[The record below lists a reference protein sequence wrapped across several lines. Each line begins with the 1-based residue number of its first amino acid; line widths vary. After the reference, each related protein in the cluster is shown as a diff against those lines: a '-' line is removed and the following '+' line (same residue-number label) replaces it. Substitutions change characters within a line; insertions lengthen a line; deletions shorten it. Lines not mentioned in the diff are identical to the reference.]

1 MESMTDDCNEL
12 TEPQM
17 NVKDDIADDDNG
29 SNDPHTDVKGNTQQ
43 GGIENECIE
52 LAEPNVVMKHDSGME
67 VEEEHHIDEEDNS
80 EEPSIGKDLT
90 VFNGDANS
98 EPYVGMEFESQWA
111 ARSFYNDYAKR
122 VGFGTRI
129 SYSHRS
135 KRDRKMIGQ
144 QYVCVK
150 EGFPVNK
157 EGLSKPSSL
166 SARVGCKASMTV
178 KKANQGKWV
187 VKSFE
192 KNHNHELASPVEVQ
206 FLRSHRGLSNAAVN
220 LISNIPGLAAHL
232 NNIISG
238 SAVKSDKDKQIVL
251 SQDYNNTDEQNMRG
265 VAQVTLDFFRFM
277 QNENPAFFY
286 AVQVDKE
293 DRVFNAFWADSR
305 SRIAYEH
312 FGDVVVFDTT
322 YLSNKYRIPLASFVG
337 VNHHGQS
344 VLFGCALLSSET
356 KTSFVWVLR
365 SWLAAMSGRQPVSI
379 VTDEDKAL
387 KAAVAEVLPQVN
399 HRFCIW
405 HIQRKLLQNLVNVI
419 NTHENLVED
428 FLKCVYQSEEEEL
441 EASWASFLDVFELRK
456 NDWLQSLYEDRH
468 YWVPVYLKPTFFAET
483 PLNPKSEPVGSFFDG
498 HVNAETSLEEFF
510 KDYNFVLDSWYD
522 KEVQADFETPILK
535 TTSPDENKAA
545 SLYTR
550 GLFEKFQTELFECF
564 EYVPNRVAEDGSMNM
579 YMVTKYGGKTHTVTF
594 DFNEMR
600 GSCNCRMFE
609 FSGILC
615 RHILSVLNGENVSLL
630 PSHYILKRWT
640 RNARSRIMLDE
651 PDVEVQG
658 NSRQAMITRYNDLC
672 HRLIRFAEEGARSV
686 EGYNAAVNALNTTL
700 REVVTVNENVVGPA
714 QTGTSLSESN
724 HLSKINEGNL
734 ANSMGNIANFHSP
747 HQSKPKG
754 RATSKLKSGSEKESR
769 RMNTCNTCMK
779 PGHNSRT
786 CPTLTNLEPDIVEDI
801 QMGHLDWGMSIP
813 SIPHARQPYS

>member
-1 MESMTDDCNEL
+1 MESMVDECSES
-12 TEPQM
+12 TEPQV
-17 NVKDDIADDDNG
+17 NGQDDMADDDGG
-29 SNDPHTDVKGNTQQ
+29 STDPLVDVKGNNVE
-43 GGIENECIE
+43 GGAEDECME
-52 LAEPNVVMKHDSGME
+52 LGESNVVMRHDSGLE
-67 VEEEHHIDEEDNS
+67 IEGEHHMDEDDNS
-80 EEPSIGKDLT
+80 EEHSTVRDLT
-90 VFNGDANS
+90 VSNGDANL

-238 SAVKSDKDKQIVL
+238 SAVKSDKDIQTVL
-251 SQDYNNTDEQNMRG
+251 VQNHTNTGEQSMRG
-265 VAQVTLDFFRFM
+265 VAQATLDFFRFM
-277 QNENPAFFY
+277 QNENPAFVY

-293 DRVFNAFWADSR
+293 DHVLNAFWVDSK
-305 SRIAYEH
+305 SRTAYDH
-312 FGDVVVFDTT
+312 FGDVVMFDTS

-337 VNHHGQS
+337 VNHHGQA

-356 KTSFVWVLR
+356 KSSFVWVLN
-365 SWLAAMSGRQPVSI
+365 SWVAAMSGRQPVSI
-379 VTDEDKAL
+379 ITDEDKAL
-387 KAAVAEVLPQVN
+387 KAAVAEVLPQAN
-399 HRFCIW
+399 HRFCLL
-405 HIQRKLLQNLVNVI
+405 HVQRKLLQKLENMT

-428 FLKCVYQSEEEEL
+428 FLKCVCQTEEDEF
-441 EASWASFLDVFELRK
+441 EASWVSFLDAFDLHK
-456 NDWLQSLYEDRH
+456 NDWLQSLYEDRR

-483 PLNPKSEPVGSFFDG
+483 SLNLKNETFGSFFEG
-498 HVNAETSLEEFF
+498 HVNPQTSLEEFF

-522 KEVQADFETPILK
+522 KEVQADFETPMLK
-535 TTSPDENKAA
+535 TASPDESKAA

-550 GLFEKFQTELFECF
+550 ALFEKFQTELFECF
-564 EYVPNRVAEDGSMNM
+564 EYVPNRVAEEGSMNM

-651 PDVEVQG
+651 HDVEVQG

-686 EGYNAAVNALNTTL
+686 EGYHAAANALNATL
-700 REVVTVNENVVGPA
+700 REVANVNENLVGPA
-714 QTGTSLSESN
+714 QASTSLSGST
-724 HLSKINEGNL
+724 HLSKISEGNQ
-734 ANSMGNIANFHSP
+734 ANSMCNTSNFHSA

-754 RATSKLKSGSEKESR
+754 RVTSKPKSGSEKESR
-769 RMNTCNTCMK
+769 RMNTCNTWSARLGYVNSINPTSKTAVLMK
-779 PGHNSRT
+779 GSFF
-786 CPTLTNLEPDIVEDI
+786 
-801 QMGHLDWGMSIP
+801 
-813 SIPHARQPYS
+813 A